1 MKRGKFLQLTCQKFL
16 RDLGHGAQSEKRML
30 RVDSVDS
37 STDQV
42 EACKAQRDLQSV
54 PVSLAES
61 VADKNGDTFE

>member
-42 EACKAQRDLQSV
+42 EACKAQETYNR
-54 PVSLAES
+54 SLSA
-61 VADKNGDTFE
+61 